1 MVTTPTPSGNAAGA
15 IVTTPAPSGN
25 AAPSKIAMRTFTATC
40 LDPPSPRVVYSEDR
54 DELVT
59 AHHVLSR
66 SEPEVTG
73 SYWIAPTNIAH
84 FVLDLGCVATV
95 TAVELVNIHLAEGG
109 CCSTKDFSVWTALS
123 YDKPEASLAAG
134 EWKRVVY
141 ATDLE
146 DSRNQIK
153 PPLQRFEF
161 KAPSRT
167 RFIMFKIWGKHGQ
180 WGGLQ
185 YFNPIS
191 REYSS

>member
-1 MVTTPTPSGNAAGA
+1 
-15 IVTTPAPSGN
+15 
-25 AAPSKIAMRTFTATC
+25 MRTFTATC

-59 AHHVLSR
+59 AHRVLSR
-66 SEPEVTG
+66 SEPEVAG

-109 CCSTKDFSVWTALS
+109 CCSTKHFSVWTALS
-123 YDKPEASLAAG
+123 YDMPKAWSSTG
-134 EWKRVVY
+134 EWKRAVY

-161 KAPSRT
+161 TAPSRT
-167 RFIMFKIWGKHGQ
+167 RFVMFKLWGKHGQ
-180 WGGLQ
+180 LGGLQ
-185 YFNPIS
+185 YFNPIT
-191 REYSS
+191 REYSRYIIQIIALNRLIST